1 VFDVFQEM
9 ADRQPEFVN
18 VLTKNMLDICEL
30 VRFFAKCF
38 KKANPVVTVNNAGG
52 AGDDKAARGN
62 GKNVF

>member
-1 VFDVFQEM
+1 
-9 ADRQPEFVN
+9 
-18 VLTKNMLDICEL
+18 LDICEL

-38 KKANPVVTVNNAGG
+38 KKANPMVTVTNN